1 MTSPYKYLIFFIS
14 SGGSS
19 LVNKFL
25 ASPWNFNVALG
36 QNLSIVPLKI
46 NKLWISFQIKS
57 AQMEHHLVFLEEKWI
72 NSSFYFSS
80 YILFRIY
87 VDRQSKQLIN
97 YYSFQTG
104 DRSLLGV
111 FTIYTVSFQN
121 KVIHIKHNINQ
132 KRLCF
137 KIKP

>member
-14 SGGSS
+14 SGCSS

-36 QNLSIVPLKI
+36 QNLSIVSLKI

-72 NSSFYFSS
+72 NSSFYS
-80 YILFRIY
+80 ILFRIY
-87 VDRQSKQLIN
+87 VDRQSKQLMN

-111 FTIYTVSFQN
+111 LAIYSVSFQN

>member
-14 SGGSS
+14 SGCSS

-36 QNLSIVPLKI
+36 QNLSIVSLKI

-72 NSSFYFSS
+72 NSSFYS
-80 YILFRIY
+80 ILFRIY
-87 VDRQSKQLIN
+87 VDRQSKHSIN